1 VHREMGFLGYLQVS
15 ELRLFS
21 MQKRE
26 NFNIGSTRKP
36 NILADNGDGD
46 SKRGTSVVTK
56 RHLACYLQVGLKFN
70 VKETAC
76 EQTPKNP

>member
-1 VHREMGFLGYLQVS
+1 MHRGMGFLGHLQVS

-36 NILADNGDGD
+36 NILADSGDED

-56 RHLACYLQVGLKFN
+56 RHLTCYLQVELRFN
-70 VKETAC
+70 VKKTVW
-76 EQTPKNP
+76 